1 MDKEYTQKCHQRKK
15 DVWFHLRHK
24 ESAYIIIINF
34 LLLNKMTFGYTLLLE
49 RLQGIRYPQTL
60 LMGTEFGTMFMQGT
74 NQEYELIRTKL
85 VLKWNTIQLS
95 KVGCLIGLSCLSFLY
110 CLLAQSVR
118 EINNTFWRM
127 KTSFRTSNYLYN
139 SCVCYTHKHT
149 HIQWYRMFNKTK
161 PKDKP
166 KLYDDSIM

>member
-1 MDKEYTQKCHQRKK
+1 MEYNPTVK
-15 DVWFHLRHK
+15 DRMSDW
-24 ESAYIIIINF
+24 II
-34 LLLNKMTFGYTLLLE
+34 LS
-49 RLQGIRYPQTL
+49 
-60 LMGTEFGTMFMQGT
+60 
-74 NQEYELIRTKL
+74 ELSI
-85 VLKWNTIQLS
+85 LS
-95 KVGCLIGLSCLSFLY
+95 I
-110 CLLAQSVR
+110 AQSVR